1 MKAIIFNGAMERR
14 LHSTPVLL
22 SNYLSERLDEMG
34 IENQIFNLA
43 DAGIPLF
50 DTALTEVPHS
60 VEVMNQQFLEA
71 DVHFWLAPLYH
82 GSIPGAMKNCLDW
95 LEVSSKAP
103 IPYLTDKNI
112 GMICWADGIQ
122 AMQGINTMDAIAKA
136 LRAWPVPFSAPLVR
150 STLFEAENPTE
161 ITAANKEKLNLLVNL
176 ATSRKVEVRETFV
189 PVAG

>member
-1 MKAIIFNGAMERR
+1 MKALIFNGAIERR
-14 LHSTPVLL
+14 PESTPAQL
-22 SNYLSERLDEMG
+22 SNYLSERLNELG
-34 IENQIFNLA
+34 VENEIFNLA

-50 DTALTEVPHS
+50 DTAFTEIPQS
-60 VEVMNQQFLEA
+60 VKLMNQQFLEA

-103 IPYLTDKNI
+103 RPYLTDKNI

-136 LRAWPVPFSAPLVR
+136 LRAWPVPFSVPLVR
-150 STLFEAENPTE
+150 SSIFETENPSE
-161 ITAANKEKLNLLVNL
+161 ITATNKEKLNLLANL
-176 ATSRKVEVRETFV
+176 ATSRKVEVRRIPA
-189 PVAG
+189 PVA